1 MELFTLGIDLGKT
14 TFHVVGMNQ
23 GGEVG
28 PEDVGK
34 AACEKSLTGIK
45 RGGCSKRVREKGQAG
60 GPAMQPRARTDCGR
74 RPCGAYTEAPVSEAR
89 SREARRL
96 SSRDAFLVS
105 SAHRVVCFAE
115 AATPPM
121 FVVITYLLSRF
132 AHALSDFV
140 RRNRLFF
147 YCRSDAVG
155 DVIDRPN
162 DRSDLHEGRGGL
174 PGTALNSLDGLAD
187 FFGGTSRLLGEF
199 LHLDGNNGEPFRP
212 RRREPPRWSRS
223 TRANSFAGRLN

>member
-34 AACEKSLTGIK
+34 AACEQSSLVS
-45 RGGCSKRVREKGQAG
+45 RGVGAASVWRERGQAG

-96 SSRDAFLVS
+96 NSIDAFLVS

-115 AATPPM
+115 AATPPC
-121 FVVITYLLSRF
+121 LS
-132 AHALSDFV
+132 
-140 RRNRLFF
+140 
-147 YCRSDAVG
+147 
-155 DVIDRPN
+155 
-162 DRSDLHEGRGGL
+162 
-174 PGTALNSLDGLAD
+174 
-187 FFGGTSRLLGEF
+187 
-199 LHLDGNNGEPFRP
+199 
-212 RRREPPRWSRS
+212 
-223 TRANSFAGRLN
+223 